1 MGWSIPIQKAARI
14 VSEGGVIAYPTEGV
28 YGLGCR
34 PDDDEAIARLLTI
47 KKRDPGLG
55 LVLIAA
61 DAGQLQHWIQL
72 PAGAQ
77 IPQSS
82 LEHPQTWVVPASP
95 SVPLL
100 IRGNHTT
107 VAARITAH
115 PVAASLCRT
124 ARSALVST
132 SANISGRRPAR
143 NVHVLRRTFGHLVD
157 CIVPGACGPA
167 SGPSEIRDLLSGA
180 TLRPAG

>member
-1 MGWSIPIQKAARI
+1 MGWSIPIQRAARI
-14 VSEGGVIAYPTEGV
+14 ANEGGVIAYPTEGV

-34 PDDDEAIARLLTI
+34 PDDDQAIARLLAI
-47 KKRDPGLG
+47 KKRDPALG

-61 DAGQLQHWIQL
+61 DALQLQQWIQL
-72 PAGAQ
+72 PAGAH
-77 IPQSS
+77 IPASS
-82 LEHPQTWVVPASP
+82 LMHPQTWVVPASS

-100 IRGNHTT
+100 VRGNHTT
-107 VAARITAH
+107 VAVRVTVH
-115 PVAASLCRT
+115 PVAAKLCRA

-143 NVHVLRRTFGHLVD
+143 NVYLLRRTFGHLVD

-167 SGPSEIRDLLSGA
+167 SGPSEIRDFLSGA

>member
-1 MGWSIPIQKAARI
+1 MGWSIPIQRAARI
-14 VSEGGVIAYPTEGV
+14 AGEGGVIAYPTEGV

-47 KKRDPGLG
+47 KKRDPALG

-61 DAGQLQHWIQL
+61 DAEQLQHWIQL
-72 PAGAQ
+72 PAGMH
-77 IPQSS
+77 IPESS
-82 LEHPQTWVVPASP
+82 LEHPQTWVVPASS

-107 VAARITAH
+107 VAARITVH
-115 PVAASLCRT
+115 PVAARLCRAT
-124 ARSALVST
+124 RSALVST

-157 CIVPGACGPA
+157 CIVPGPCGPA